1 MRARGAQATDIAVL
15 VVAADDGVMPQTTEA
30 IDHARAAKVP
40 IVVAI
45 NKIDK
50 ANANPDRVK
59 KELADKGVL
68 LESWGGDVPS
78 AEISATK
85 KQGIDHLL
93 ELILLSADLLELTAP
108 VSGEAKGVILEARRE
123 AGRGNIATVLVQSGS
138 LGVGDVFFA
147 GSAYGERRHTRSAPG
162 GGPRQHGQRP

>member
-1 MRARGAQATDIAVL
+1 RERGRTKQNNGLYQVQRKGRKLTCIHTPGHDAFTRMCARGAKATDIVVL

-85 KQGIDHLL
+85 KQ
-93 ELILLSADLLELTAP
+93 S
-108 VSGEAKGVILEARRE
+108 
-123 AGRGNIATVLVQSGS
+123 
-138 LGVGDVFFA
+138 
-147 GSAYGERRHTRSAPG
+147 
-162 GGPRQHGQRP
+162 